1 MIPQISDLKQI
12 NSEATKLQ
20 QKQQQQKKEEIYKI
34 FDNSTY
40 ALSIVISDDE
50 QNQSSQV
57 LDSLSI
63 LLDNMQNQIETSQN
77 ERTFFKYPSYSI
89 KKLYF
94 RKMDSSI
101 LISSSNNSFQSF
113 LESENSQR
121 FIEQQINE
129 TQQLQMKQQLGN
141 ILLFDIQ
148 KEGQKYNECFLA
160 ACQSIKNSNKKIIF
174 INLSGLDN
182 YDNKYQYQFEVK
194 PNYVYVNFKEFKQ
207 QKQSKF
213 CCGQLYEKN
222 FFNIYFNYGENQ
234 MFYWDQFKLIYRLH
248 IKKLIK
254 KVNSDLF
261 ILSIAKPLESKS
273 SQRYIRFDDDCLQR
287 IIEKFCKLAKNKLF
301 IYLILLDS
309 EETSPQ
315 ELKYQTNDQDM
326 IRFLN
331 CIQQGAIGNK
341 IKSKINFDLDKDK
354 SQLSLKY
361 IIWLQEFVNIQIK
374 VKLDPIFLKMY
385 QRELRNLLL
394 NNTFIQ
400 SEEFLQ
406 ESALMILNS
415 KQIHKETNLYY
426 EKKKLQFFF
435 NSQLL
440 VDYSNKLVVL
450 LQQDEFKKNQYFLY
464 YGEIQEDQQIIQC
477 YRILLNEY
485 IDDALLF
492 DSQKKASLSVKNMRI
507 IQNNQQ
513 FIYQK
518 MVYIHSMANDIILEI
533 QCFGDHKVR
542 ILKRNKDLDRVDAEK
557 FIKQKSIIRDQSTIS
572 DLVKNRRGPYVVQN
586 SPISETDFMIIGGE
600 FQNDPTHCNI
610 IEIVKL
616 DEMAKSGFYSY
627 ILSKEVLFAKGSF
640 VPWPYM
646 LVLSS
651 NQQPYQYIFLPGD
664 YKNQINCYN
673 KPIVNVYQY
682 YAYQLTTL
690 KDSFQFQWKKL
701 NIIYDN
707 SNLGNSQPF
716 PIQYFSGNQSNVL
729 CMVDSKITKWI
740 IAKTIN
746 KQILFGSKGQKEF
759 FKCLEDIDSNVLLTD
774 IEQIII
780 TAEIYINENNLI
792 IKEKFYQTGKEVIL
806 QKKIVDFTNED
817 LILF

>member
-1 MIPQISDLKQI
+1 MIRQISDLKQI
-12 NSEATKLQ
+12 NSEVTKQQ

-40 ALSIVISDDE
+40 ALSIVLNDKE
-50 QNQSSQV
+50 ENQASQV

-63 LLDNMQNQIETSQN
+63 LLDNMQNQIETSLN
-77 ERTFFKYPSYSI
+77 ERTFFKYPTYSI
-89 KKLYF
+89 KKLYY

-101 LISSSNNSFQSF
+101 SS
-113 LESENSQR
+113 ESENSQR
-121 FIEQQINE
+121 FIEQQIKE

-141 ILLFDIQ
+141 ILIFDIQ
-148 KEGQKYNECFLA
+148 KESQTNNNCFLA

-182 YDNKYQYQFEVK
+182 KDNTYQYQFEVK

-207 QKQSKF
+207 QYKQSQ
-213 CCGQLYEKN
+213 CYCGQLNEKK

-234 MFYWDQFKLIYRLH
+234 MFQWDQFKLIYRLH

-261 ILSIAKPLESKS
+261 ILSIAKPLGSKS
-273 SQRYIRFDDDCLQR
+273 SQRYIRFDDGCLQR
-287 IIEKFCKLAKNKLF
+287 IIEKFCKLAQNKLF
-301 IYLILLDS
+301 INLILLDLK
-309 EETSPQ
+309 ETSPQ
-315 ELKYQTNDQDM
+315 ELKYKTNDQDM

-341 IKSKINFDLDKDK
+341 IQSKINFDLDKDK
-354 SQLSLKY
+354 SSLSLKY

-400 SEEFLQ
+400 SEEYLS
-406 ESALMILNS
+406 ESALMILNT

-450 LQQDEFKKNQYFLY
+450 LQQDELKKNQYFLY
-464 YGEIQEDQQIIQC
+464 YSEIQEDQQIIQC
-477 YRILLNEY
+477 QRILLNDY

-507 IQNNQQ
+507 IQKNQQ
-513 FIYQK
+513 LIYQK
-518 MVYIHSMANDIILEI
+518 MIYIHSIANDIILEI
-533 QCFGDHKVR
+533 QCFGDKQVK

-557 FIKQKSIIRDQSTIS
+557 FQKQKTIIRDQSIIS
-572 DLVKNRRGPYVVQN
+572 DLVKNRRGPCVVQN

-616 DEMAKSGFYSY
+616 DEMNQSGFHSY
-627 ILSKEVLFAKGSF
+627 ILQKELLFAKGSF

-664 YKNQINCYN
+664 YKNQINCSN

-690 KDSFQFQWKKL
+690 IDSFQFQWKKL

-707 SNLGNSQPF
+707 SNLGNYQPF

-746 KQILFGSKGQKEF
+746 KQILFGSKGKKEF
-759 FKCLEDIDSNVLLTD
+759 FKCLEDIDSNVSLTD

-780 TAEIYINENNLI
+780 TAEIFINENNLI